1 MVVTEALNREFVPN
15 HLCHPVFMKSL
26 SNPIESTILLGT
38 QFLPTKRL
46 GNPDEVSS
54 AVCFLL
60 SPGASFVSGA
70 NLRITGGGD
79 LYARMMMEVQGK
91 LELLSLV
98 SLGC

>member
-1 MVVTEALNREFVPN
+1 MSSWFSWSVNVKRFLRACHSQIELTIYLAEVILHVTQ
-15 HLCHPVFMKSL
+15 H
-26 SNPIESTILLGT
+26 
-38 QFLPTKRL
+38 LPTKRL

-79 LYARMMMEVQGK
+79 LSARQMIEVPG
-91 LELLSLV
+91 EL
-98 SLGC
+98 